1 MGKPELVLYQ
11 QNFSLTLYQKIQALS
26 GYLPENQEIHK
37 SWSVTN
43 KSKSLWHCL
52 VIYQKIKKEL
62 TYLFV
67 AVAVPGSSPGFNL
80 CELYQAV
87 SWPPDVRF

>member
-1 MGKPELVLYQ
+1 VGKPGLVLYQ

-43 KSKSLWHCL
+43 KSKLLWHCL
-52 VIYQKIKKEL
+52 VIYQK
-62 TYLFV
+62 
-67 AVAVPGSSPGFNL
+67 S
-80 CELYQAV
+80 
-87 SWPPDVRF
+87 